1 MASGFFALLDDITV
15 LLDDVASMTKIT
27 VKKTAGI
34 LGDDLAVN
42 AEKAS
47 GYSPSREIPVLLKI
61 TKASFINKLII
72 LPFAFGLSAFYPPAI
87 KFILLLGGL
96 YLAFEGA
103 EKVYEFF
110 FKKNSK
116 QPKRS
121 EYLKKK
127 LSQDELK
134 LWENKRVE
142 SAVKV
147 DFILSLEIIVLALS
161 TVTEE
166 SILVQI
172 LVVSGIAILATIGVY
187 GLVALIVRLDDFGI
201 KLIQQYPKNHFF
213 LKLGNGMIKSLPYII
228 RLLSVVGT
236 LAMLLVAGGIYVH
249 HIDYLHHIFNS
260 WPSILGE
267 FVVGLSLGTL
277 VLIIE
282 KTLFKLFK

>member
-72 LPFAFGLSAFYPPAI
+72 FPFAFGLSAFYPPAI

>member
-72 LPFAFGLSAFYPPAI
+72 FPFAFGLSAFYPPAI

-134 LWENKRVE
+134 LWENKRVK

>member
-61 TKASFINKLII
+61 TKASFIDKLII